1 MVPNYEKRHFF
12 MAIGIGILFISPILL
27 LLIPSFIVNSLYLEP
42 GTWVVIAPSTSYW
55 LYGIGCL
62 LLSIACFIMYLF
74 NVRKLPVFIGII
86 LIIVGAFFLLIGT
99 KPFIAVSD
107 QGISIRESTSE
118 INFYA
123 WNEIDHINYYD
134 IPRSEGFDTYEFHFQ
149 DGNSIQLAENGLLSS
164 YRLHFFNIFQEE
176 NLTLHWK

>member
-12 MAIGIGILFISPILL
+12 MAIGIGILLISPILL

-42 GTWVVIAPSTSYW
+42 GTWVVIAPSNSYW
-55 LYGIGCL
+55 LYGIGCFL
-62 LLSIACFIMYLF
+62 LCLACFIIYLA
-74 NVRKLPVFIGII
+74 NVRKISIFIGMI
-86 LIIVGAFFLLIGT
+86 LIIVGVIFLLLGA

-107 QGISIRESTSE
+107 EGISIRKDTNEV
-118 INFYA
+118 IFYS
-123 WNEIDHINYYD
+123 WTEIDHINYYD